1 MYRDGLGVTQDYA
14 EAVRWFE
21 QAGAQGNVVA
31 LDVLGRMYHDGTGV
45 KQDYAAA
52 MQWSLKAAAKGYMI
66 ADIRVAG
73 MYQNG
78 EGVTKDPA
86 QALHWWLKAAEEVD
100 DAQIAIN
107 DRQLNAL
114 RSLAQLN
121 VALFYETGLGTKK
134 DLAQAVHWYEAAAA
148 LGASQAR
155 DKLAQ
160 LGAST
165 TSHPDIV
172 LWCGMLTG
180 FGEEQK
186 ALVSL
191 GHESKVH
198 QDRRPGPYD
207 GDARRL
213 LWKGCN
219 GGLPRRRSRARS
231 PVRPYQ
237 RQHSY
242 IWDQAE

>member
-1 MYRDGLGVTQDYA
+1 M
-14 EAVRWFE
+14 E
-21 QAGAQGNVVA
+21 
-31 LDVLGRMYHDGTGV
+31 
-45 KQDYAAA
+45 
-52 MQWSLKAAAKGYMI
+52 WSLKAAAKGYMP

-86 QALHWWLKAAEEVD
+86 QALHWWLKAAEEPD

-134 DLAQAVHWYEAAAA
+134 DLAQAAHWYEAAAA
-148 LGASQAR
+148 LGAPQAR
-155 DKLAQ
+155 DMLAQ

-165 TSHPDIV
+165 TPHPDIV

-186 ALVSL
+186 ALVSIDTRAKYIKIE
-191 GHESKVH
+191 G
-198 QDRRPGPYD
+198 PGLVMELRD
-207 GDARRL
+207 GVYA
-213 LWKGCN
+213 K
-219 GGLPRRRSRARS
+219 
-231 PVRPYQ
+231 
-237 RQHSY
+237 
-242 IWDQAE
+242 